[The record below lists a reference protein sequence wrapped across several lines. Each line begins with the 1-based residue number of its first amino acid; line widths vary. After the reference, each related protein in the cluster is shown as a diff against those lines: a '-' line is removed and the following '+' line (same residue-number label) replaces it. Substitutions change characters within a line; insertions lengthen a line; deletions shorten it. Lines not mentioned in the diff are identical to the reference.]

1 MKIFT
6 EMSLHKEIYENN
18 KFLEFLEFS
27 RITREWQWPNG
38 RPSNARLLST
48 VDWQKRKWKFMG

>member
-6 EMSLHKEIYENN
+6 EMSLHKEFYENN

-27 RITREWQWPNG
+27 RITRE
-38 RPSNARLLST
+38 
-48 VDWQKRKWKFMG
+48 